1 MASKELTPQQE
12 KFAQAYVVYRNATE
26 AAKAAGYSERSA
38 YNQGHRLI
46 HNQDVLERIENLE
59 VELETSID
67 VVSELEDQ
75 YNVAKNNNHTNSAL
89 KALELLA
96 KVRTKEDEV
105 VHKTVDQ
112 LETDIVNCLNIL
124 GEERSLKILMKCEW
138 FNKILELEE
147 TEDDK
152 SLDDS
157 LESDTNQEEEEEVEE
172 VREEVE
178 EVQEELEIED
188 MEKEYAENAEDF
200 VDTKEE
206 ETE

>member
-147 TEDDK
+147 TEDDQ

-172 VREEVE
+172 V
-178 EVQEELEIED
+178 QEELEIED
-188 MEKEYAENAEDF
+188 MEKEYVENAEDF

>member
-147 TEDDK
+147 TEDDQ
-152 SLDDS
+152 SLDAS
-157 LESDTNQEEEEEVEE
+157 LESDTNQEEEEEVEK
-172 VREEVE
+172 
-178 EVQEELEIED
+178 VQEEVEIED